1 MAELWEV
8 AKLIRSKNAGPWELT
23 IDIMF
28 DDRSV
33 YDAVAASELA
43 SAATYAS
50 LYHVPEHVVRV
61 YPHPAALAIKITMPR
76 PTPAGAVAETD
87 VFGGQFHSP
96 LVRWVVDV
104 PTVPEAGVQATGA
117 A

>member
-8 AKLIRSKNAGPWELT
+8 AKLIRSKNASPWELT

-28 DDRSV
+28 DNQADYER
-33 YDAVAASELA
+33 AAGGFLA
-43 SAATYAS
+43 RDTTYADI
-50 LYHVPEHVVRV
+50 YHLDTSQIRV
-61 YPHPAALAIKITMPR
+61 FKHPMALALKVSMPR
-76 PTPAGAVAETD
+76 PAPAGGLGETD

-96 LVRWVVDV
+96 LVHLDIDD
-104 PTVPEAGVQATGA
+104 PTLFA